1 MSAVE
6 VTESQAETKAHL
18 AESAMDEDQEN
29 VDNKAEAL
37 ACLMEGKR
45 NMLCKDIPAA
55 VSCLAEACELM
66 TAECG
71 EKAPECG
78 EAYYFYGKALL
89 EMARLENVVL
99 GIALSGVTSE
109 EDCMKEGTQ
118 VEDPDLMSE
127 EERTEVELKVNEAL
141 AENFEN
147 CEIAESPLLNKDVK
161 LDAVTGTTNPELPT
175 GEKGDIKE
183 KATEDDEAG
192 EDSDEG
198 DNDDIDDE
206 KAEAKAEEDATSLQL
221 AWEVLE
227 LSKLICKE
235 QLEAGDKKN
244 LPSETKAA
252 LEKRYCETFLLLS
265 EVSVE
270 SGNYQQA
277 VEDLKVCLERQKRLL
292 PADSRN
298 IAETLYHL
306 GVALGFHKN
315 YDEAFMSLD
324 AAISVLNLRLDNLKE
339 KTGSVAKN
347 EATEIKALL
356 PEVKAKLADLKNMK
370 VETDR
375 KTAELYQI
383 AGKKTSSSPSKPVS
397 TIPVKKMECA

>member
-1 MSAVE
+1 MSTTE
-6 VTESQAETKAHL
+6 VTASQAEIKAPL
-18 AESAMDEDQEN
+18 PESPMDEDC

-37 ACLMEGKR
+37 ACLIEGKR

-55 VSCLAEACELM
+55 VTCLAEACELM

-99 GIALSGVTSE
+99 GIALSGVHN
-109 EDCMKEGTQ
+109 EDDGNKGATQ
-118 VEDPDLMSE
+118 VEDPEEMTE
-127 EERTEVELKVNEAL
+127 EERTEVEEKVNDAL
-141 AENFEN
+141 VENFEN
-147 CEIAESPLLNKDVK
+147 CEIAESPFLNKGVAKKDASGDKAEVEGKVEDEDADV
-161 LDAVTGTTNPELPT
+161 
-175 GEKGDIKE
+175 
-183 KATEDDEAG
+183 
-192 EDSDEG
+192 DSD
-198 DNDDIDDE
+198 DDDCDH
-206 KAEAKAEEDATSLQL
+206 AEAKAEEDPTSLKL

-227 LSKLICKE
+227 LSKIICKE

-244 LPSETKAA
+244 LPSDTKAA
-252 LEKRYCETFLLLS
+252 LEKRYCETLLLLS

-292 PADSRN
+292 PSDSRN
-298 IAETLYHL
+298 IAETLYNL

-324 AAISVLNLRLDNLKE
+324 AAISVLNSRLGNLKA
-339 KTGSVAKN
+339 KVGSVAKN
-347 EATEIKALL
+347 EATEVEALL
-356 PEVKAKLADLKNMK
+356 PEVKAKLLDLKDMK
-370 VETDR
+370 AETDR
-375 KTAELYQI
+375 KSAELYQI
-383 AGKKTSSSPSKPVS
+383 GALLPPSKS
-397 TIPVKKMECA
+397 RLYQ